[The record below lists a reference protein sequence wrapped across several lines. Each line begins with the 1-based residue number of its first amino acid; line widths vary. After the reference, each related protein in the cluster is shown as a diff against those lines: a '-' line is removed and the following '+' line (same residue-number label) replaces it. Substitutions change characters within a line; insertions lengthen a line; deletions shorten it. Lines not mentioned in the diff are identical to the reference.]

1 VVVVVSK
8 TAAMVLTIIGG
19 VFYIMGGFIAGAIV
33 WAALGSLSVLLGS
46 PNPTE
51 VATSALMTSI
61 EVGLFSGIIIIIGG
75 VLIHARSRK
84 VRVIGGVLAIVGML
98 VGIIN
103 TFGGLLIGL
112 ILTLLGSIFGFLYKE
127 PEPPAT
133 QASATVSSSP
143 G

>member
-1 VVVVVSK
+1 VVSK

-19 VFYIMGGFIAGAIV
+19 VFYIIGGIVAGAIV
-33 WAALGSLSVLLGS
+33 GAGLGFLAGLSGS
-46 PNPTE
+46 PNPVQT
-51 VATSALMTSI
+51 ATSALIIGI

-75 VLIHARSRK
+75 VLIHAKSRK
-84 VRVIGGVLAIVGML
+84 VRVVGGVLAIVGML
-98 VGIIN
+98 VGVIN

-133 QASATVSSSP
+133 QASATVSPSF